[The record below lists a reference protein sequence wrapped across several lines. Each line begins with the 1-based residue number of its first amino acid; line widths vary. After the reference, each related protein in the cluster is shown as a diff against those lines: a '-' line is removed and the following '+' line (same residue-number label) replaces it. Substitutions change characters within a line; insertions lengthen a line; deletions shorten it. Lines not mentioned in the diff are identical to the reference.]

1 MKRFLDLFINNS
13 TQEINKKLPTL
24 YCDFIEES
32 KDYKSI
38 RELIK
43 LLGEHPRWRFMNLI
57 YNKYDVNI
65 VKSYTFFELLAGIN
79 LREKFKQN
87 TNIYQDLFVNIP
99 NQDGNLYVRELEGCY
114 QIKCFLT
121 LSAKYNERVL
131 KRKELDWIF
140 NRMPIIIRKAQRWLD
155 LVIKD
160 IDDHK
165 YLLKLENTKS
175 FNYIRLKITLVE

>member
-13 TQEINKKLPTL
+13 TQEINRKLPTL

-32 KDYKSI
+32 KDYNSI

-43 LLGEHPRWRFMNLI
+43 LLGEHPKWRFMSLI
-57 YNKYDVNI
+57 YNKYSVNI

-87 TNIYQDLFVNIP
+87 NSISIYQDLFVNIP
-99 NQDGNLYVRELEGCY
+99 NQDGDLYVRELEGCY
-114 QIKCFLT
+114 QIKTFLI
-121 LSAKYNERVL
+121 LSTKYNERVL
-131 KRKELDWIF
+131 KRKESDWIF
-140 NRMPIIIRKAQRWLD
+140 NRMPIIIKKAQRWLD

-160 IDDHK
+160 DHE
-165 YLLKLENTKS
+165 YLLKLENTESYK
-175 FNYIRLKITLVE
+175 NIRLKIILVE

>member
-13 TQEINKKLPTL
+13 TQEINRKLPTL

-32 KDYKSI
+32 KDYNSI
-38 RELIK
+38 KELIK
-43 LLGEHPRWRFMNLI
+43 LLGEHPKWRFMSLI
-57 YNKYDVNI
+57 YNKYSVNI

-79 LREKFKQN
+79 LQAKFKQD

-99 NQDGNLYVRELEGCY
+99 NQNGDTYVRELEGCY
-114 QIKCFLT
+114 QIRCFLIY
-121 LSAKYNERVL
+121 SAKYNDRIL

-140 NRMPIIIRKAQRWLD
+140 NRMPILIKKAQRWLD

-160 IDDHK
+160 DHE
-165 YLLKLENTKS
+165 YLLELKNTKS
-175 FNYIRLKITLVE
+175 FEKMRLKITLVE